1 MNVAVVADAGNAD
14 GTIGGAELT
23 MREFALAAP
32 DDVQLVDQLDEAD
45 AVIVGNCVSFGPD
58 LIPLL
63 TGKHVVRYHNDLAFH
78 EHPELRGWLE
88 RHAQHVFTSPLHQR
102 LYARAADWWYQDLPE
117 GWPNIPPP
125 IDAAAF
131 KPPRQHQRN
140 GKRSG
145 ACAIT
150 SWQGPGKGQHLLREY
165 SETTEP
171 VDVYGT
177 GPLVPHGPNLRQC
190 GPLAPEQVAQTLWGY
205 ERLVHLPSVPEPFGR
220 AVVEAHYAGCSLVVN
235 RLVGALHYLEQEP
248 EKLVTAAVD
257 FWRLV
262 VGDRVTA

>member
-14 GTIGGAELT
+14 GSIGGAELT

-32 DDVQLVDQLDEAD
+32 DDVTLVDQLGEAD
-45 AVIVGNCVSFGPD
+45 AVIVGNCVTFAPD
-58 LIPLL
+58 LIERLA
-63 TGKHVVRYHNDLAFH
+63 GKHVVRYHNDLARH

-88 RHAQHVFTSPLHQR
+88 RHATHVFTSPLHQR
-102 LYARAADWWYQDLPE
+102 LYGLDGD
-117 GWPNIPPP
+117 WPNIPPP
-125 IDAAAF
+125 IDAAAYR
-131 KPPRQHQRN
+131 PPRQHRRN
-140 GKRSG
+140 GERQG
-145 ACAIT
+145 VCAVT
-150 SWQGPGKGQHLLREY
+150 SWQGPGKGQHLLREW
-165 SETTEP
+165 SDQHGQ

-205 ERLVHLPSVPEPFGR
+205 ETLVHLPSVPEPFGR

-235 RLVGALHYLEQEP
+235 RLVGALHYIEQEP
-248 EKLVTAAVD
+248 EKLETAAAD